1 MSDIPILQSAR
12 PYVSKRK
19 RNAAQN
25 AASTI
30 PVPAKRSSHFS
41 KDIFLTDEI
50 VYQSSLHSRNH
61 VPSRRRVTSVKV
73 SDVGPIWKV
82 EWCKK
87 HSHLL
92 ACVAGKG
99 VELYNCIGK
108 LENVWS
114 SSITESQIKDVVW
127 SRTCKQLL
135 SCNLAREICEMDFLS
150 EGQVASSFSISEVP
164 SVVQYWPDNDNIVLV
179 GGENSFLAS
188 YDIRSCKRITT
199 YDVEFG
205 RILDLAVLPGTGNFI
220 TTTDAVSRE
229 SASHSIVVWD
239 FASGAKI
246 SDQIF
251 HEKFTCPKLCVHPS
265 RSSYLAQTNGDY
277 IARFSAY
284 RPYKL
289 DKYVRY
295 GDHLVQ
301 GFPIGID
308 ISYDGK
314 IVVSGSSDGSVCFY
328 KFKDASLIRKI
339 PTGLVGSSQRSVE
352 GSNAVVTVKYHPVL
366 SSTVAAGDWSGN
378 LHLFQ

>member
-1 MSDIPILQSAR
+1 MGDVPKLQSPR

-19 RNAAQN
+19 RNVAQ
-25 AASTI
+25 STTL
-30 PVPAKRSSHFS
+30 PVPVKRASYFNMNM
-41 KDIFLTDEI
+41 FLMNETI
-50 VYQSSLHSRNH
+50 YQNSLHSKNNAQ
-61 VPSRRRVTSVKV
+61 PRRLLKSAKV

-92 ACVAGKG
+92 ACVGG
-99 VELYNCIGK
+99 RGIELYDCIGK

-114 SSITESQIKDVVW
+114 SSDNYSQIKDIAW

-135 SCNLAREICEMDFLS
+135 SCNFAKEVSERDFLND
-150 EGQVASSFSISEVP
+150 GQITSTFSIPEIP
-164 SVVQYWPDNDNIVLV
+164 SVVQYWPDNDNVIIV
-179 GGENSFLAS
+179 GGKSSFLAS
-188 YDIRSCKRITT
+188 YDLRSCKRITN

-205 RILDLAVLPGTGNFI
+205 SILDLAVFPGTGHFI

-239 FASGAKI
+239 FSSGAKI

-265 RSSYLAQTNGDY
+265 GRSFLAQTNGNY
-277 IARFSAY
+277 IARFSCH

-295 GDHLVQ
+295 GNHQVQ

-308 ISYDGK
+308 ISCDGK
-314 IVVSGSSDGSVCFY
+314 IIVSGSSDGSVYFY
-328 KFKDASLIRKI
+328 KFMNASLMGQI
-339 PTGLVGSSQRSVE
+339 PTGVVRSSKSCDD
-352 GSNAVVTVKYHPVL
+352 GSNSIVTVKYHPVL
-366 SSTVAAGDWSGN
+366 ASMVAAGDWSGN